1 MITASRVFVKQAAAL
16 AAGSCGDALVRWQSG
31 GSVIQWL
38 SKVQEAFLLAGDGTE
53 SSMNWPLV
61 GHEWAVDL
69 LRSALA
75 AQRLAHA
82 LLITGPAQVG
92 KTTLA
97 RAVAAALNCQ
107 GQDRPCGQCQSCRKV
122 ARGVHP
128 DVRLVLPEASKSG
141 REPVLKIDQIRELQR
156 EAALAPMEG
165 RTKVFLLRDVD
176 CANLPA
182 ANALL
187 KTLEEPPAQVVLLLT
202 STRPHALLPTIVSRC
217 QTIQLR
223 PLPLDQ
229 VTQAL
234 QRQWGVEPPQADLLA
249 RLSGG
254 RIGWAVARSS
264 DREIGEERQRRLSE
278 CVALA
283 GEDAVGRMAY
293 AERLSRSPTTVL
305 PVLALWTTW
314 WRDLL
319 LTQLGCAGQISNA
332 DQAAVLKDQAARY
345 TFPQVRDYLVRLQ
358 AAPIQI
364 SQNVNIRL
372 LLEALLLHMPS
383 PAR

>member
-1 MITASRVFVKQAAAL
+1 
-16 AAGSCGDALVRWQSG
+16 
-31 GSVIQWL
+31 VIQWL
-38 SKVQEAFLLAGDGTE
+38 SKVLEAFLLAGDGTE
-53 SSMNWPLV
+53 SNMSWPLV
-61 GHEWAVDL
+61 GHEWAVEL

-107 GQDRPCGQCQSCRKV
+107 GQDRPCGQCRSCRQV
-122 ARGVHP
+122 ARDVHP

-141 REPVLKIDQIRELQR
+141 RDPVLKIDQIRELQR
-156 EAALAPMEG
+156 QAALAPVEG
-165 RTKVFLLRDVD
+165 RAKVFLLRDVD
-176 CANLPA
+176 RANLPA

-202 STRPHALLPTIVSRC
+202 STRAHALLPTIVSRC

-229 VTQAL
+229 VAQAL
-234 QRQWGVEPPQADLLA
+234 QTHWGVEPSQSELLA

-254 RIGWAVARSS
+254 RIGWAVARLA
-264 DREIGEERQRRLSE
+264 DHEIGEERYRRLSE
-278 CVALA
+278 CVELA
-283 GEDAVGRMAY
+283 EEGPVGRMAY
-293 AERLSRSPTTVL
+293 AERLSRSPMTVL

-319 LTQLGCAGQISNA
+319 LMQLGCAGQISNV
-332 DQAAVLKDQAARY
+332 DQAALLEDQAVRY
-345 TFPQVRDYLVRLQ
+345 TLPQVRDYLVRLQ

-364 SQNVNIRL
+364 NHNVNIRL